1 VTIRSRVADSPRPR
15 RELRDSTGD
24 TAMLGA
30 VRIERLGDPR
40 AAGFDALQAES
51 EQAGLRF
58 LRRLADEWASGANRF
73 DRPGEVLFGA
83 RIRGELVAVGGLNVD
98 PYATAPRVGRVRHVY
113 VLSAYRRLGV
123 GRQLVAEI
131 VAEAR
136 GRFDSLR
143 LSTANRRRPALPGAR
158 LRPSRRCRPLLARS
172 GPGPP
177 WVSSVEEE
185 GLLDHR
191 GKVPCSSP
199 TARR

>member
-1 VTIRSRVADSPRPR
+1 MTIRSRVADSPRPR

-30 VRIERLGDPR
+30 VRIERLGDLR

-51 EQAGLRF
+51 ERAGLRF

-143 LSTANRRRPALPGAR
+143 LSTANPAAAR
-158 LRPSRRCRPLLARS
+158 LYQ
-172 GPGPP
+172 
-177 WVSSVEEE
+177 
-185 GLLDHR
+185 GL
-191 GKVPCSSP
+191 GF
-199 TARR
+199 ARRADVAHCSHVLDLVHHG